1 MTLFITLEIYRIPI
15 PVIGYNITIYHI
27 FLTVAL
33 FFGAISILLYKKGRL
48 HINGEVRLVL
58 GIFTLFAVYS
68 FLGFLRNINTMVLES
83 RSAFLVELIG
93 YIIVFG
99 LIIFISQ
106 WKSFKKIIA
115 AFLISG
121 IFVYLGSFYHLFM
134 WIFEGEYVTGV
145 PFWYEFSRSEQV
157 KSYLES
163 RSWFA
168 AFPRFRLPFSSP
180 AGTGIFLSLSG
191 IILLA
196 FTLQSF
202 ANKKKSRHR
211 ILLLNVINFIC
222 LLGTFARASWIVYVI
237 GSIFVLWYFYRYKLI
252 GFGKITR
259 IYLVA
264 LVLFLIII
272 SVISNGAE
280 FTHAIVSRFNPELT
294 YASNVGHL
302 KSRILALHYW
312 MENPIIGLG
321 EGGFWLKHGGGI
333 HTHST
338 YFTILVNRGL
348 IGLILFLSF
357 FFSFYLLLKKRI
369 LFNLKSENKIASI
382 YGIALL
388 GGLMGLFIGHLLYEM
403 NSEVIWLYYGLIF
416 SYINLRLTI
425 SENKN

>member
-1 MTLFITLEIYRIPI
+1 M
-15 PVIGYNITIYHI
+15 
-27 FLTVAL
+27 
-33 FFGAISILLYKKGRL
+33 K
-48 HINGEVRLVL
+48 LVL

-68 FLGFLRNINTMVLES
+68 LLEFLRNINIMALES

-134 WIFEGEYVTGV
+134 WIFKGEYVTGV
-145 PFWYEFSRSEQV
+145 PFWYEFSRSEHV

-180 AGTGIFLSLSG
+180 AGTGVFLSLSG
-191 IILLA
+191 IILLS
-196 FTLQSF
+196 FVLQAF
-202 ANKKKSRHR
+202 ANKKKNRWGF
-211 ILLLNVINFIC
+211 LVLNVINIIC
-222 LLGTFARASWIVYVI
+222 LLGTFARASWAIYVI

-259 IYLVA
+259 VYLVA
-264 LVLFLIII
+264 LILFLIII
-272 SVISNGAE
+272 SVIPNGAE
-280 FTHAIVSRFNPELT
+280 FTHGIVSRFNPELT
-294 YASNVGHL
+294 YVSNVGHL
-302 KSRILALHYW
+302 ESRILALHYW

-321 EGGFWLKHGGGI
+321 EGGFWLKPSGGI

-357 FFSFYLLLKKRI
+357 FFSLYLLLKKRI
-369 LFNLKSENKIASI
+369 LFNSKSENKIASI

-388 GGLMGLFIGHLLYEM
+388 GGLMGLFIGHFLYEI
-403 NSEVIWLYYGLIF
+403 NLEVVWLYYGLIL
-416 SYINLRLTI
+416 SYVNLRFPI
-425 SENKN
+425 RDIR